1 MMNKRANPDRNVNGS
16 ITQTLDVFDFSVVH
30 LSWYERLQIRYAR
43 QMQIELKIAKS
54 DKKRLLELHSTVAIE
69 DTVEFLKSRALKL
82 RDSNLP
88 FAVPELN
95 RTVAVMPF
103 LASDMGAGHSKL
115 GNRYTDIYGI
125 VSKRPLFIFLYD
137 SLALFLSIFDSL
149 SAASSSMHLI
159 LIT

>member
-1 MMNKRANPDRNVNGS
+1 
-16 ITQTLDVFDFSVVH
+16 
-30 LSWYERLQIRYAR
+30 
-43 QMQIELKIAKS
+43 MQIELKIAKS
-54 DKKRLLELHSTVAIE
+54 DKKRLLELHSTIAIE

-82 RDSNLP
+82 RDPNLP
-88 FAVPELN
+88 FPVPELN

-125 VSKRPLFIFLYD
+125 VSKKPIFIFLYT
-137 SLALFLSIFDSL
+137 SFALFLFIFNSL
-149 SAASSSMHLI
+149 PVTSSMHLI